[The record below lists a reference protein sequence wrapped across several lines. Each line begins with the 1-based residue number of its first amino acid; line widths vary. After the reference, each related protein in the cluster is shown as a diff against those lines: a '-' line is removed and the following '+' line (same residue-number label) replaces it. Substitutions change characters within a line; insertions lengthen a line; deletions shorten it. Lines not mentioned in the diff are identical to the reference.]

1 MIADEMVKW
10 LIKEFWC
17 FDTYT
22 ECGQEFADRMAVKN
36 ALKHCYLVLDSDPDR
51 EHMRYDYNQNKL
63 GVDEDFWNDVK
74 ARLENLLEKIKN

>member
-1 MIADEMVKW
+1 MIADDMVKA

-36 ALKHCYLVLDSDPDR
+36 ALKHCYMVLDSDPTR
-51 EHMRYDYNQNKL
+51 EHMEHDYKQNKL
-63 GVDEDFWNDVK
+63 GVDEDFWQDVK
-74 ARLENLLEKIKN
+74 VRLENLLEKIKN